1 MSAIASKLLLFWL
14 ACPVLVVVFAWDFVR
29 WRRLLRHGRRVR
41 GTTKTPRVV
50 VERRQ
55 PADRRRHCI
64 RYDYRVGET
73 YYEGEVGSFEYSA
86 DKAAAGREVVVLYMP
101 GAPGQE
107 PAARRRAGLLQRD
120 RAAGRH
126 RRHVAAPGRL
136 DGRVGVLAL
145 PVRLG
150 LLTARRRAQASRRG
164 YVNPRK
170 CAALTAKCTRMAPS
184 MERVRA

>member
-55 PADRRRHCI
+55 YADRRRHYI

-101 GAPGQE
+101 GRPGKSRLLDDG
-107 PAARRRAGLLQRD
+107 PGCFNAIALLVAIAGTSLPL
-120 RAAGRH
+120 
-126 RRHVAAPGRL
+126 VVWM
-136 DGRVGVLAL
+136 VGWESLRCLFV
-145 PVRLG
+145 
-150 LLTARRRAQASRRG
+150 SR
-164 YVNPRK
+164 
-170 CAALTAKCTRMAPS
+170 C
-184 MERVRA
+184 